1 MIRRLRLSPVE
12 VGLVGG
18 AIAVLALAPLF
29 VGESDLSRILTRALF
44 LGIIAVSLTFLSG
57 YGGMLS
63 LGQAAIFGIAGFTMA
78 NLVASDGG
86 RDLTWNPWLG
96 MVVGIVVATGV
107 AFLFGLVSARSE
119 GIYFLMI
126 TLAFGILT
134 FYFFGQVNDL
144 AGFGG
149 LNNVD
154 RPATSGTRVRSRI
167 LSTTRR
173 SSSRSSSTCC
183 CATSC
188 GRPSGSACRGSE
200 TIPRGCGR
208 SATPCRSTA
217 PSPSRSP
224 DSSPLSA
231 GSSSSGGTS
240 RSRPGSMGLAA
251 AINILI
257 IAIIGG
263 IFHLEGAWVGAFVFV
278 LIDNYS
284 RSDNVVFGDFLH
296 AAPDRF
302 NTVIGGLFLLIVLLS
317 PGGIIGIGTSLSAP
331 SRKQH
336 DPRLT
341 GGAAHRAGGHTGC
354 HLTPTSPP
362 PS

>member
-149 LNNVD
+149 LNNVELPGYLGNP
-154 RPATSGTRVRSRI
+154 RQEPNPLYYTSLVVAVVVYLLLRYVVRTPFGLGLQGIRDDPTRMRALGYTVPLHRALAFTFAGFIAAVGGI
-167 LSTTRR
+167 LFVWWNQQIS
-173 SSSRSSSTCC
+173 
-183 CATSC
+183 
-188 GRPSGSACRGSE
+188 
-200 TIPRGCGR
+200 
-208 SATPCRSTA
+208 
-217 PSPSRSP
+217 
-224 DSSPLSA
+224 
-231 GSSSSGGTS
+231 
-240 RSRPGSMGLAA
+240 PGSMGLAA

-317 PGGIIGIGTSLSAP
+317 PGGIIGIGTSLWRRRGNSTTRGSPEEPPIEQAGTP
-331 SRKQH
+331 
-336 DPRLT
+336 
-341 GGAAHRAGGHTGC
+341 GAT
-354 HLTPTSPP
+354 
-362 PS
+362 